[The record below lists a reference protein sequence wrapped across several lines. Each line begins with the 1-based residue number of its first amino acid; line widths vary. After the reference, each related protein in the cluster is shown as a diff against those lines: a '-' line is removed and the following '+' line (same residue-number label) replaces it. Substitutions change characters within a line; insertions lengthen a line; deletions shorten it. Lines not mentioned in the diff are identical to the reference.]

1 MKVGDEIR
9 RRRKAVKWTLED
21 LAAEI
26 GSDTG
31 NLSRIERGEQVP
43 SKELTDALVAYFEGE
58 VTEMQIMWPER
69 FVSESGA
76 DQATA

>member
-1 MKVGDEIR
+1 MNTPLR
-9 RRRKAVKWTLED
+9 AARLARKKTLQEVAV
-21 LAAEI
+21 AVS
-26 GSDTG
+26 SDTG

-69 FVSESGA
+69 FVSDSSA
-76 DQATA
+76 DQAVA